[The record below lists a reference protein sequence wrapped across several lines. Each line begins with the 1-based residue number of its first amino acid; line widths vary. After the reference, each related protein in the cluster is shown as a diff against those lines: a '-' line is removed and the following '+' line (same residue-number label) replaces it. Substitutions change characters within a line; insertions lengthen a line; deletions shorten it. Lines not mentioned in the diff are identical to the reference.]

1 MYNEETLYLQQIL
14 DIIDKKIESVSSKY
28 DINSKDITSMN
39 EYFWEN

>member
-14 DIIDKKIESVSSKY
+14 DFIDKKIESVSLKY